1 MTSKTILSG
10 FILSLLFCLEVN
22 GQKVLQIEKYGSP
35 KTKKIYIGEQI
46 TYRIL
51 EYDSW
56 ATGTIEDM
64 LVEEN
69 VLSFHNRF
77 MPLNQI
83 DAFRYDINW
92 GKSIGKQMFW
102 FGAGWSFYAVI
113 GPLTDGEPGNGYR
126 PVDAIVTGSS
136 WIIAYSLPRIF
147 KYKTIRFGEKRRLRM
162 LDLTP

>member
-1 MTSKTILSG
+1 MRNKAILG
-10 FILSLLFCLEVN
+10 WLFLCLCTTLELT
-22 GQKVLQIEKYGSP
+22 GQKVLQIEKFGSP
-35 KTKKIYIGEQI
+35 KTKKIYIGDQL
-46 TYRIL
+46 TYRII

-56 ATGTIEDM
+56 ATGTIEDL
-64 LVEEN
+64 LVQEN

-77 MPLNQI
+77 MPIDQI

-92 GKSIGKQMFW
+92 GKSIGKQLFW
-102 FGAGWSFYAVI
+102 FGTGWSFYAVI

-136 WIIAYSLPRIF
+136 WILAYSLPRIF
-147 KYKTIRFGEKRRLRM
+147 KYKTVRFGGKRRLRM

>member
-1 MTSKTILSG
+1 MRNKAILG
-10 FILSLLFCLEVN
+10 WLFLCLCTTLELT

-35 KTKKIYIGEQI
+35 KTKKIYIGDQL
-46 TYRIL
+46 TYRII

-56 ATGTIEDM
+56 ATGTIEDL
-64 LVEEN
+64 LVQEN

-77 MPLNQI
+77 MPIDQI

-92 GKSIGKQMFW
+92 GKSIGKQLFW
-102 FGAGWSFYAVI
+102 FGTGWSFYAVI

-136 WIIAYSLPRIF
+136 WILAYSLPRIF
-147 KYKTIRFGEKRRLRM
+147 KYKTVRFGGKRRLRM